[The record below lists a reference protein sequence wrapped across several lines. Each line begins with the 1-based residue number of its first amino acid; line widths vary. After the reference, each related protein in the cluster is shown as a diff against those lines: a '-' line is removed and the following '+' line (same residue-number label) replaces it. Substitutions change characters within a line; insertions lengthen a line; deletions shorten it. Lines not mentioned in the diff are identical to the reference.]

1 MCHCVAVVV
10 GEFCFEE
17 VFEVV
22 RVDVAACEA
31 TAGGDVEIADH
42 LVHSDDAFKATAFF
56 ALGVDA
62 LRVAF
67 AVTLFDVLAFAEGP
81 GFLRVCFA
89 HFVAGVATAGFD
101 HAGGCCGAAAFAA
114 VVGGQ
119 VFGDFFRGVSRRL
132 IRMRVFSSSEL

>member
-10 GEFCFEE
+10 GEVCFEE
-17 VFEVV
+17 VLKVM

-31 TAGGDVEIADH
+31 AAGGDVEVADH
-42 LVHSDDAFKATAFF
+42 LVHSDNAFKTTAFF
-56 ALGVDA
+56 ALGIDA

-67 AVTLFDVLAFAEGP
+67 AVALLDVLAFAEGP

-89 HFVAGVATAGFD
+89 HFVAGVAAAGFD
-101 HAGGCCGAAAFAA
+101 HARRCWGTAAFAA

-119 VFGDFFRGVSRRL
+119 VFGDFFRGVSRQL
-132 IRMRVFSSSEL
+132 N